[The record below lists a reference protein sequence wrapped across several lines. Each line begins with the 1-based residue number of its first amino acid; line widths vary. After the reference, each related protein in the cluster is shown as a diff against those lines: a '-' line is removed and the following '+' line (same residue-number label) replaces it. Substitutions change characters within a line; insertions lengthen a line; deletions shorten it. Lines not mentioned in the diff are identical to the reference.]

1 MPFQHPGEQ
10 IIANFHCLNFV
21 ITAMTMCK
29 TFVLVLMITLTHLP
43 GPVLPV
49 RLEDVSV
56 KVVFVELLFN
66 EREPD
71 GINCFLTQSPI
82 LSSCSTFKTI
92 TAIVTWTR
100 WQGRSRMRGEL
111 AHHKLRERSPHRRS
125 CGNPGGWKYLTCWR
139 YH

>member
-1 MPFQHPGEQ
+1 MVPHVPFQHPGEQ

-21 ITAMTMCK
+21 ITVMIMCK
-29 TFVLVLMITLTHLP
+29 TLVLILMITLTHLP

-71 GINCFLTQSPI
+71 GIYCFFTQSPI
-82 LSSCSTFKTI
+82 LSFKSTFKTI
-92 TAIVTWTR
+92 TAILTYLDTMAR
-100 WQGRSRMRGEL
+100 PEQNEGR
-111 AHHKLRERSPHRRS
+111 AIINFVHI
-125 CGNPGGWKYLTCWR
+125 
-139 YH
+139 